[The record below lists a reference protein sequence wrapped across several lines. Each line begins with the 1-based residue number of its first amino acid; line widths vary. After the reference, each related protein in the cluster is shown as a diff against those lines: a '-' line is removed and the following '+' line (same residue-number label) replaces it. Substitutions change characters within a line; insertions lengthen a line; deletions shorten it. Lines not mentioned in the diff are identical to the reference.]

1 MDDTGRGAEV
11 RLSFD
16 NLSCLLSSQGLV
28 GLKGDRGPPGGVGF
42 PGSRGDIGPPG
53 PPGIGSIGPIGEK
66 GNAGFPG
73 NPGSPGLP
81 GETSGPE
88 GEASRSQKL
97 ARDQRC
103 RAHMGPPS
111 RSEEFV
117 SVLSFLLPCVTW
129 ANSCTETTDQLKSA
143 SQVT

>member
-1 MDDTGRGAEV
+1 MTRLLSCPAVDDTGIGAEI
-11 RLSFD
+11 RLCFD

-28 GLKGDRGPPGGVGF
+28 GLKGERGPPGGVGF

-81 GETSGPE
+81 GELQGHRNWLGVRDAGCTLVHFFLD
-88 GEASRSQKL
+88 SRSSSVFRPSFFL
-97 ARDQRC
+97 VSDGPVHAQR
-103 RAHMGPPS
+103 PQIS
-111 RSEEFV
+111 
-117 SVLSFLLPCVTW
+117 
-129 ANSCTETTDQLKSA
+129 
-143 SQVT
+143 